1 MVSRALM
8 RNLEDFENPRI
19 IELRDGLYGASFF
32 LMKLLPARFILERA
46 VEQGLLKT
54 GASICEASSGNF
66 GLALAMLAVQYGYQ
80 LILVSDSA
88 LDRHLHTRLVQL
100 NVHVDVVDKPARGG
114 GFQQAR
120 LDRLTRYLKEIPG
133 SYWPSHRSN
142 PDNPLAYAK
151 LAELLIERVGKIDC
165 LVGPVGSG
173 GSMCGTSKY
182 LRVPF
187 PGLHTIGVDSPKS
200 GLFGQPS
207 GKRHLRGLEGSIVPS
222 NVDHRHFDEVHWL
235 TPAEAFH
242 ATHQLHRDHGLFMGP
257 TGGAAYRVANWWSQR
272 NPGKKVVAIFPDEG
286 HRYVETVYNEDWLAS
301 VSGWL
306 QSMREEPVA
315 VAAPTEELTSWSY
328 FAWGRRTLDEV
339 LSSPMDH
346 APGRSFLRSSSGTR
360 LPPQSIKQ
368 NPLEPTGGV
377 HCRANTPTSEACGA
391 TLRALSR
398 FDDAAV
404 VHLKLNPEQEQ
415 FVDSLDVVFSE
426 LRNSSCP
433 ELEHPFSIVVRDKAV
448 GFFVLREKAAVPEWA
463 PPDVI
468 TLHSLRVGSAYQCS
482 GYGRAAMR
490 LAAQWIL
497 TNRPGVDCLML
508 AVNVR
513 NMTARKVYLRSGFWD
528 TGGTYCGPVGTQ
540 NILACT
546 VGSK

>member
-1 MVSRALM
+1 M
-8 RNLEDFENPRI
+8 RNLEDFEYPRVV
-19 IELRDGLYGASFF
+19 ELRDGLCGASFF

-66 GLALAMLAVQYGYQ
+66 GLALAMLGVQYGYK
-80 LILVSDSA
+80 LTLVSDSS

-120 LDRLTRYLKEIPG
+120 LDRLTEYLTGIPG
-133 SYWPSHRSN
+133 SYWPSHHSN

-151 LAELLIERVGKIDC
+151 LAELLIDRVGKIDC

-187 PGLHTIGVDSPKS
+187 PELHTIGVDSPQS

-207 GKRHLRGLEGSIVPS
+207 SKRHLSGLEASIIPS

-235 TPAEAFH
+235 TPAEAFD
-242 ATHQLHRDHGLFMGP
+242 ATHRLHRDHGLFMGP

-315 VAAPTEELTSWSY
+315 VAAPTEELTGWSY

-339 LSSPMDH
+339 LSSPMDR
-346 APGRSFLRSSSGTR
+346 APGRSFLRSSSGTH

-368 NPLEPTGGV
+368 KEPTGGG
-377 HCRANTPTSEACGA
+377 HRRAITPTSEACGA

-404 VHLKLNPEQEQ
+404 IHLKLNPEQEQ
-415 FVDSLDVVFSE
+415 FVDPLDVVFSE

-433 ELEHPFSIVVRDKAV
+433 EFEHPFSILFRDEAV
-448 GFFVLREKAAVPEWA
+448 GFFVLREKMAVPEWA

-482 GYGRAAMR
+482 GYGKAAMR

-497 TNRPGVDCLML
+497 INRPAVACLML

-513 NMTARKVYLRSGFWD
+513 NMTARNVYLRSGFCD
-528 TGGTYCGPVGTQ
+528 TGATYCGPVGTQ
-540 NILACT
+540 NILKYIF
-546 VGSK
+546 GSE

>member
-54 GASICEASSGNF
+54 GASICESSSGNF

-173 GSMCGTSKY
+173 GSMCGTSRY

-377 HCRANTPTSEACGA
+377 H
-391 TLRALSR
+391 
-398 FDDAAV
+398 
-404 VHLKLNPEQEQ
+404 
-415 FVDSLDVVFSE
+415 
-426 LRNSSCP
+426 
-433 ELEHPFSIVVRDKAV
+433 
-448 GFFVLREKAAVPEWA
+448 
-463 PPDVI
+463 
-468 TLHSLRVGSAYQCS
+468 
-482 GYGRAAMR
+482 
-490 LAAQWIL
+490 
-497 TNRPGVDCLML
+497 
-508 AVNVR
+508 
-513 NMTARKVYLRSGFWD
+513 
-528 TGGTYCGPVGTQ
+528 
-540 NILACT
+540 
-546 VGSK
+546 